1 MSPVIFS
8 AIFPHP
14 PIVVPFIGGKELKKA
29 EATQKA
35 LQKAAQK
42 IHVLENSLDAVIIIT
57 PHNEIGQAGFPVLCS
72 HVFEG
77 DFTNFNHPLPRFS
90 FKGDFETASAI
101 IKTAEANNINAY
113 AVVDNLLD
121 HGTLV
126 PLYYLQGAGFKKPIV
141 PVGISFQSLQHLFGF
156 GQAIAQAAAQ
166 KNKKI
171 AVIASADMSHAL
183 SPSSPS
189 GFQPRAKEF
198 DEKLVALVKAHE
210 VESILNFDPQL
221 ADLAHQDALWS
232 IAIMLGAISDTS
244 LKPQVLSYEA
254 PFGVGYMVVSY
265 E

>member
-29 EATQKA
+29 ETTQKA

-42 IHVLENSLDAVIIIT
+42 IQALENSLDAVIIIT
-57 PHNEIGQAGFPVLCS
+57 PHNEIGQAGFPVFRS

-77 DFTNFNHPLPRFS
+77 DFTGFNHPLPRFS

-101 IKTAEANNINAY
+101 IKTAEANHINAY
-113 AVVDNLLD
+113 AVADNILD

-141 PVGISFQSLQHLFGF
+141 PVGISFQSLKHLFGF
-156 GQAIAQAAAQ
+156 GQAISQAAVQ

-171 AVIASADMSHAL
+171 AVIASADMSHV
-183 SPSSPS
+183 
-189 GFQPRAKEF
+189 QAKEF
-198 DEKLVALVKAHE
+198 DEKLVNLVKANA
-210 VESILNFDPQL
+210 VEPILNFDPQL

-232 IAIMLGAISDTS
+232 IAIMLGTIADTS
-244 LKPQVLSYEA
+244 LKPEVLSYEA
-254 PFGVGYMVVSY
+254 PFGVGYMVAIY

>member
-14 PIVVPFIGGKELKKA
+14 PIIVPFIGGKELKKA

-35 LQKAAQK
+35 LQKSAKK
-42 IHVLENSLDAVIIIT
+42 IQSLNSLDAVIIIT
-57 PHNEIGQAGFPVLCS
+57 PHNEVGQAGFPVFCS

-77 DFTNFNHPLPRFS
+77 DFNNFNHPLPRFS

-101 IKTAEANNINAY
+101 IKAAEAKQINAY
-113 AVVDNLLD
+113 AAADNLLD
-121 HGTLV
+121 HGALV
-126 PLYYLQGAGFKKPIV
+126 PLYYLHSAGFKKPIV
-141 PVGISFQSLQHLFGF
+141 PIGICFQNLKNLYSF
-156 GQAIAQAAAQ
+156 GQAIFQAAAQ

-189 GFQPRAKEF
+189 GFQARAKEF
-198 DEKLVALVKAHE
+198 DEKLAALVKAHE
-210 VESILNFDPQL
+210 VEAILNFDPQL

-232 IAIMLGAISDTS
+232 IAIMLGAIADTS
-244 LKPQVLSYEA
+244 LKPEVLSYEA
-254 PFGVGYMVVSY
+254 PFGVGYMVAIY